1 MRTKFHN
8 EKQLNDSR
16 AWVLVD
22 ATDKTVGRLASR
34 IAYRLRGKANP
45 NYNQHID
52 AGDFVVVINADK
64 MKFTGQKDEK
74 KLYHKHTGYIGNL
87 KTYVAGELMKKKPE
101 EVLMMTVEG
110 MLPAGPLAK
119 AQMTKLKVY
128 AGAEHPHVAQNPQP
142 VTLV

>member
-1 MRTKFHN
+1 MKTKFHN

-16 AWVLVD
+16 AWILVD

-45 NYNQHID
+45 NYNAHID

-64 MKFTGQKDEK
+64 MKFTGQKNEK
-74 KLYHKHTGYIGNL
+74 KLYYKHTGFIGNL

-101 EVLMMTVEG
+101 ELLFKTVEG

-128 AGAEHPHVAQNPQP
+128 TGTDHPHAAQNPQP
-142 VTLV
+142 IELV